1 MSTKTKLNRR
11 QAIGGTAALLAS
23 AAISPL
29 PALAQSDAAAANA
42 FYASGR
48 YTYCDLKI
56 LAEYWKAS
64 PDINGTFD
72 AKIAAGQKILNG
84 IEDAMLEQLQD
95 GARQWSASGRRC
107 SFEDADNPAY
117 TYEDAVKL
125 AKLWGQGMTPYDAKL
140 KVALNIEGGGNLWV
154 RGELA
159 RAR

>member
-1 MSTKTKLNRR
+1 MSTKTSISRR
-11 QAIGGTAALLAS
+11 HAIGGTAALLAS
-23 AAISPL
+23 AAVSPL
-29 PALAQSDAAAANA
+29 PALAQSEGAAADA

-56 LAEYWKAS
+56 LASYWKAAQD
-64 PDINGTFD
+64 PNDTFA
-72 AKIAAGQKILNG
+72 AKVSAGRKILNG
-84 IEDAMLEQLQD
+84 IEDVLLEQLQE

-117 TYEDAVKL
+117 SYEDAVKL
-125 AKLWGQGMTPYDAKL
+125 AKLWGNGMTPYDAKL

-159 RAR
+159 KTR